1 VTSTYQRAREAL
13 GVRLR
18 ELRRDAR
25 LTGRQLAEQHGWDP
39 SKISKIEN
47 GRQTPSEDNL
57 EDWAR
62 ACGKPE
68 LVPELIAALRTLET
82 HYVQWRRMFR
92 AGMTAFQVAFGEM
105 EAEAGTIR
113 NFENVF
119 VSGLL
124 QTPEYARYRL
134 AEGVE
139 RLGSPD
145 DLDEAVAARMQRQQ
159 VLYRRDK
166 RFHFVLTEAAL
177 RYRVCPPEVM
187 AGQLDRLVTLSGM
200 PTLRFGV
207 IPFEVEYPVGPLN
220 GFWIF
225 DDRAVSVEHFTAAL
239 TITQPSEVAE
249 YLKVF
254 DQLAEIAHYGSPA
267 RAIVTRALDDL
278 TAYVA

>member
-1 VTSTYQRAREAL
+1 M
-13 GVRLR
+13 RLR

-25 LTGRQLAEQHGWDP
+25 LTGRQLAERYGWDP

-68 LVPELIAALRTLET
+68 LAPELIAALRTLET

-92 AGMTAFQVAFGEM
+92 AGMTAFQLNFGEM
-105 EAEAGTIR
+105 EAEAAAIR
-113 NFENVF
+113 NFENVLI
-119 VSGLL
+119 SGLL

-134 AEGVE
+134 AEGVD
-139 RLGSPD
+139 RSGAH

-166 RFHFVLTEAAL
+166 KFHFVLTEAAL
-177 RYRVCPPEVM
+177 RYRVCPPDVM

-207 IPFEVEYPVGPLN
+207 IPFEVEYPVGPLH

-225 DDRAVSVEHFTAAL
+225 DDRAVMVENFTASL
-239 TITQPSEVAE
+239 NVTQPGEVAS
-249 YLKVF
+249 YLKIF
-254 DQLAEIAHYGSPA
+254 DQLAEIAHYGSQA

-278 TAYVA
+278 TASMA

>member
-1 VTSTYQRAREAL
+1 VSSTFQRAREAL
-13 GVRLR
+13 GLRLR

-25 LTGRQLAEQHGWDP
+25 LTGRQLAELHGWDP
-39 SKISKIEN
+39 SKISKIET

-68 LVPELIAALRTLET
+68 LAPELIAALRTLET
-82 HYVQWRRMFR
+82 HYVQYRRMYR
-92 AGMTAFQVAFGEM
+92 TGMTGGQRDFGEL
-105 EAEAGTIR
+105 EAEAGAIR
-113 NFENVF
+113 NFEHVF

-134 AEGVE
+134 AEGVQ
-139 RLGSPD
+139 RHGAPD
-145 DLDEAVAARMQRQQ
+145 DLDDAVAARMQRQQ

-166 RFHFVLTEAAL
+166 KFHFVLTEAAL

-187 AGQLDRLVTLSGM
+187 AGQLDRLMTLSTM
-200 PTLRFGV
+200 PALRFGV
-207 IPFEVEYPVGPLN
+207 IPFDVEYPVGPLH

-225 DDRAVSVEHFTAAL
+225 DDQVVAVENFTASL
-239 TITQPSEVAE
+239 NITQPTEVAE
-249 YLKVF
+249 YLKIF
-254 DQLAEIAHYGSPA
+254 DQLAEIAHYGSRA

-278 TAYVA
+278 MASMA